1 MVLPLWS
8 QVSSIYLH
16 MYSRLSGLGGQ
27 AKLRCHL
34 PADALRWWLSPPGSW
49 SVCQHN
55 LEMSI
60 DWYSKLGI
68 PLHPDKQEGPST
80 CLTILGIE
88 VNSLNV
94 QARLPQDK
102 FDRITALLEEWS
114 PKRWCKRKEPESL
127 IGHLR
132 LACMVVLQGH
142 SFMRRMINLLYAFHP
157 YDHLIR
163 LIQEFFLDLARK
175 QEVFQS
181 WNGCSFLQYP
191 QWTLLAD
198 LQVSWNT
205 CGALGYGTVFQGHR
219 FPGAWPAT
227 QVSQSIEY
235 KNLFPIVVAA
245 YLWGP
250 PMGLQTGQLP
260 IR

>member
-1 MVLPLWS
+1 M
-8 QVSSIYLH
+8 
-16 MYSRLSGLGGQ
+16 
-27 AKLRCHL
+27 
-34 PADALRWWLSPPGSW
+34 
-49 SVCQHN
+49 
-55 LEMSI
+55 
-60 DWYSKLGI
+60 
-68 PLHPDKQEGPST
+68 
-80 CLTILGIE
+80 
-88 VNSLNV
+88 NSLNV

-132 LACMVVLQGH
+132 LACMVVLQSH

-181 WNGCSFLQYP
+181 WNGCSFLQHP

-198 LQVSWNT
+198 LEVS
-205 CGALGYGTVFQGHR
+205 
-219 FPGAWPAT
+219 
-227 QVSQSIEY
+227 
-235 KNLFPIVVAA
+235 
-245 YLWGP
+245 
-250 PMGLQTGQLP
+250 
-260 IR
+260 